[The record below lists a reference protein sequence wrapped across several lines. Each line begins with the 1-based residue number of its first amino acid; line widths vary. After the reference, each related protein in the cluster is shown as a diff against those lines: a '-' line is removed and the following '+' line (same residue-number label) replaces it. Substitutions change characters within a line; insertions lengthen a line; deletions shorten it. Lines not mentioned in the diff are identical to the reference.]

1 MIKKSDLINAP
12 TKKRVRIRRVS
23 NAVNSN
29 LSKILR
35 IFWIRCFFLNN
46 IYDTLSLNWN
56 KENKW
61 IKIFYSMVHRLFV
74 LKHRPNLKFP
84 WFYLCL
90 WWGLLSFYF
99 CMCQSYFQS
108 SSPISTRLCPLPG
121 RTGCA
126 LDFDSYTKNS
136 TTKSTLSQ
144 NRIFDQTLFYFS
156 NFNQKRKIIIFNKF

>member
-1 MIKKSDLINAP
+1 M
-12 TKKRVRIRRVS
+12 RIWVK
-23 NAVNSN
+23 NCEYFGFDA
-29 LSKILR
+29 
-35 IFWIRCFFLNN
+35 FFLNN

-56 KENKW
+56 KWKKKW
-61 IKIFYSMVHRLFV
+61 ILIFYSMVHRLFV

-90 WWGLLSFYF
+90 WWGLLSFCF

-121 RTGCA
+121 RRVCA

-136 TTKSTLSQ
+136 TTQSILLQT
-144 NRIFDQTLFYFS
+144 RIFDQTLFYFS
-156 NFNQKRKIIIFNKF
+156 NFNRKRMI